1 MFHHLEATTANGL
14 WQQAARKFGEG
25 GLSVAQDSRGGTT
38 HEIMNAALAIS
49 DPRQRWISARVPP
62 MNPAFAIAEVIWILN
77 GREDSGMLNYFN
89 PQLPKYAGT
98 GATYHGAYGHRI
110 RRRFGIDQLERGFEA
125 LTKNPESRQVVL
137 QIWEAN
143 TDLPALSGKPI
154 SPDIPC
160 NICSLIKVRNNRLQ
174 WCQVMRSNDLF
185 RGFPHNVIQFT
196 ALQEVFAGWLGLELG
211 DYHHYSDS
219 LHFYE
224 HDGPLSERI
233 EEIDPPKNTDSLSF
247 PKDVSDAAF
256 TALSDFCDA
265 CCDSDTTPAAVLAKL
280 KDTRFQEPHR
290 NLARVLAADSLRRR
304 KEFEMMD
311 SVIRECGNECLRF
324 MFERWLRKSKAT
336 PAQAFGT
343 GFSLLQM
350 DAQIVNLTDIPS

>member
-1 MFHHLEATTANGL
+1 MFHHLEAKTANELWLQATRIFVEDGL
-14 WQQAARKFGEG
+14 PA
-25 GLSVAQDSRGGTT
+25 AQDSRGGTT

-77 GREDSGMLNYFN
+77 GRQDSEMLNYFN

-98 GATYHGAYGHRI
+98 GTTYHGAYGHRI
-110 RRRFGIDQLERGFEA
+110 RQRFGIDQLERGFEV

-137 QIWEAN
+137 QIWDAN
-143 TDLPALSGKPI
+143 ADLPTMAGNPM

-160 NICSLIKVRNNRLQ
+160 NICSLVKVRNDRLE
-174 WCQVMRSNDLF
+174 WCQIMRSNDLF

-196 ALQEVFAGWLGLELG
+196 VLQEVFAGWLELQLG
-211 DYHHYSDS
+211 SYHHYSDS

-224 HDGPLSERI
+224 HDGPLSERM
-233 EEIDPPKNTDSLSF
+233 EEIEPPKNTESLSF
-247 PKDVSDAAF
+247 PKNLSDEAFAALSAFSDACSSSV
-256 TALSDFCDA
+256 TKPTEIVS
-265 CCDSDTTPAAVLAKL
+265 KL

-304 KEFEMMD
+304 KEIEMMEA
-311 SVIRECGNECLRF
+311 VIGECGNECLRF
-324 MFERWLRKSKAT
+324 MFERWLGKDRTTSV
-336 PAQAFGT
+336 PVFN
-343 GFSLLQM
+343 
-350 DAQIVNLTDIPS
+350 VRC